1 MSTDAL
7 LQRALDEIV
16 RQREELAELRARDRT
31 RVDMHA
37 PEPIAIVGLGCRFP
51 GQSDSPAAYWSLLDR
66 GADGTCTVPS
76 TRWTYDDSPTA
87 TVRGTHR
94 VRRGGFLPTVDTFDA
109 TFFGISPREA
119 RVMDPQQRM
128 LLETAWHAL
137 EHAGIDPTSLY
148 GSATGVFV
156 GVTCFDH
163 AMRVAGHMDLLGPYA
178 GTGSALNMIPG
189 RLSFLLGLRGPS
201 LAIDTACSS
210 S

>member
-163 AMRVAGHMDLLGPYA
+163 AMRVAGHMEGVCP
-178 GTGSALNMIPG
+178 GTS
-189 RLSFLLGLRGPS
+189 RTSRG
-201 LAIDTACSS
+201 TAPFV
-210 S
+210 

>member
-16 RQREELAELRARDRT
+16 RQREELAEFRARDHT

-37 PEPIAIVGLGCRFP
+37 PEPSAIVGLGCRVP
-51 GQSDSPAAYWSLLDR
+51 GQSDSPAAYWSLLER
-66 GADGTCTVPS
+66 GADGTCTVPL

-109 TFFGISPREA
+109 SFFGISPREA
-119 RVMDPQQRM
+119 RVMDPQQRV

-163 AMRVAGHMDLLGPYA
+163 SLMLILRCTIICYGHGFITMCL
-178 GTGSALNMIPG
+178 I
-189 RLSFLLGLRGPS
+189 
-201 LAIDTACSS
+201 
-210 S
+210 